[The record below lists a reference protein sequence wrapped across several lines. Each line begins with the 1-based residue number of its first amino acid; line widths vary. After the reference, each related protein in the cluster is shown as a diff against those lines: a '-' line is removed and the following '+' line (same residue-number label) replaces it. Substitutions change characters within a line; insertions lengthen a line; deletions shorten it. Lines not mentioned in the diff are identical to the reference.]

1 MKEIFLSDRI
11 NRIPRIFSFFLS
23 FLKEAEKTQQV
34 AFGERHLVSLV
45 VYGVRR
51 LGLLSFF
58 REGRRYSLVNLVDPV

>member
-1 MKEIFLSDRI
+1 LRGF
-11 NRIPRIFSFFLS
+11 FSQLPE
-23 FLKEAEKTQQV
+23 EAEKAPKV

-58 REGRRYSLVNLVDPV
+58 REGRRYSLVNLVDPVSWL